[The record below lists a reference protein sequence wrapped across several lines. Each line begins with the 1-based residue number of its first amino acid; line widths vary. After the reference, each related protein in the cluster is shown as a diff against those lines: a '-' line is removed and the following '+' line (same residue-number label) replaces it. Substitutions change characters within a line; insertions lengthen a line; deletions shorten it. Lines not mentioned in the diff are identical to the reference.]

1 MLDSWENI
9 VLIIKNPWFIA
20 LILTAISL
28 ESLIKFM
35 RRFYTKEQRREIEE
49 FNKFQKFIAENSEY
63 RRVYKKAN
71 LRIVLFISSPLI
83 LGVVFL
89 SLYAIFISGE
99 FNMVCFGD
107 KLIHFGTLFITL
119 GGLYSIKKDSINRW
133 LLGDDFSRYKEIER
147 LLNIEKYDSAVRPFG
162 YFVTILGLISFVALF
177 FRS

>member
-35 RRFYTKEQRREIEE
+35 RRFYTKKQRREIKE
-49 FNKFQKFIAENSEY
+49 FNEFQKFIAENGEC

-107 KLIHFGTLFITL
+107 KLIHFGTLFITPFRRKAPAFRHGDIRRSCAL
-119 GGLYSIKKDSINRW
+119 ALSLRKDFWEFISLEN
-133 LLGDDFSRYKEIER
+133 LL
-147 LLNIEKYDSAVRPFG
+147 
-162 YFVTILGLISFVALF
+162 
-177 FRS
+177 